1 MAIFRF
7 FKMAATAILDFL
19 NIEILAVVFQDG
31 GCRRLGFLTFKKIIT
46 VRKVK
51 RFKLHHHAKFHGYR
65 SNRF

>member
-31 GCRRLGFLTFKKIIT
+31 GCRRLGFLTFKKIM
-46 VRKVK
+46 VVLVN
-51 RFKLHHHAKFHGYR
+51 KLWLFWYHIPCLAHG
-65 SNRF
+65 